1 MPNGNSTGL
10 YHIKVNKTVATHTSD
25 PAEYFTSLGRTFLSP
40 KRCSAGLYMSNSGVA
55 SGPACPAQQ
64 D

>member
-25 PAEYFTSLGRTFLSP
+25 PAEYFTSLGRSFLSP
-40 KRCSAGLYMSNSGVA
+40 KRCSAGLYMSNHELEYI
-55 SGPACPAQQ
+55 
-64 D
+64 